1 MRRREFLQTAA
12 TGLTAAAAFSVV
24 RTANAGDDLLTS
36 KPIINDMPLTPPKTG
51 KINVAFA
58 IADHATVID
67 FAGPWEV
74 FQDVHV
80 RDRGSSHDE
89 QMPFR
94 LYTVAATADPITA
107 TAGLRIIP
115 NFSVKNAPKPDLVV
129 VPALRGN
136 PILHSW
142 LADVAPET
150 DLTMSVCTGAFQ
162 LGKAGLL
169 DGLIATTHHDFY
181 DAFEEQFPDVQLERG
196 VRFVENKRIASAGG
210 LTSGIDLALR
220 TVERYFGRETAQHTA
235 DYMEY
240 MGTHWKV

>member
-1 MRRREFLQTAA
+1 
-12 TGLTAAAAFSVV
+12 VN
-24 RTANAGDDLLTS
+24 TANAGDELLTS
-36 KPIINDMPLTPPKTG
+36 KPIINDAPLTPPEKG
-51 KINVAFA
+51 QINVAFA
-58 IADHATVID
+58 IADRATVID

-80 RDRGSSHDE
+80 RDRGPSHSD

-94 LYTVAATADPITA
+94 LYTVAATADPVTA
-107 TAGLRIIP
+107 TGGMRIIP
-115 NFSVKNAPKPDLVV
+115 NFSVKNAPKPDLVI

-142 LADVAPET
+142 LAEVAPET

-162 LGKAGLL
+162 LAKAGLL
-169 DGLIATTHHDFY
+169 DGLVATTHHDFY
-181 DAFEEQFPDVQLERG
+181 DAFENQFPNVQLERG
-196 VRFVENKRIASAGG
+196 LRFVENKGIASAGC

-220 TVERYFGRETAQHTA
+220 TVERYFGRETAQRTA

-240 MGTHWKV
+240 MSTNWKV